1 MLASRMADHVRPYLY
16 YDVAVSICSTCYRKV
31 EGKILFQDDRVYM
44 SKRCPTHGW
53 EKVLLSDDVAY
64 YRKCREVFL
73 KTPEQPHRYQTA
85 TRYGCPYDCGLCPDH
100 EQHTCLAL
108 IELGDV
114 CNLECPICYASS
126 GPSRTRW
133 RSLDEIERMLD
144 ALVQSEREPDVVQL
158 SGGEPTLHPD
168 FFAVVE
174 AAKARPIRHLMINTN
189 GILLAKDP
197 EFAQRLAS
205 YRPGIEVYLQFD
217 SFERQALELLRGA
230 DLRAI
235 HEKAVAHCNDAKL
248 SVTLVSTVGK
258 GINDGEL
265 GRTIEWALEQPC
277 VRGVTFQ
284 PIQAAGRLEGYD
296 PARDRLTLSEVRR
309 KILEQTK
316 VFAPDDI
323 LPVPCHPDAIAMA
336 YALKIGEK
344 VQPLTSLVPLDVLL
358 TGTKNTIAFSREPEL
373 KGHLAQLFSTSH
385 SLTSRAETLRD
396 LLCCLPQVE
405 SVENWTYE
413 NLFRVIILEF
423 MDAYNFDVRSVKKSC
438 VHIVQ
443 SDGRIIPF
451 DTFNLFYRDGL
462 EAERLMPLR
471 AAIDPGRA
479 SALPPDGKQPIG
491 SRRLEV
497 IS

>member
-1 MLASRMADHVRPYLY
+1 
-16 YDVAVSICSTCYRKV
+16 
-31 EGKILFQDDRVYM
+31 
-44 SKRCPTHGW
+44 
-53 EKVLLSDDVAY
+53 
-64 YRKCREVFL
+64 
-73 KTPEQPHRYQTA
+73 
-85 TRYGCPYDCGLCPDH
+85 
-100 EQHTCLAL
+100 
-108 IELGDV
+108 
-114 CNLECPICYASS
+114 
-126 GPSRTRW
+126 
-133 RSLDEIERMLD
+133 MLD
-144 ALVQSEREPDVVQL
+144 ALVRSEREPDVLQL

-197 EFAQRLAS
+197 EFAHRLAS

-235 HEKAVAHCNDAKL
+235 HEKAVANCNDAKL

-265 GRTIEWALEQPC
+265 GRTIEWALGQPC

-373 KGHLAQLFSTSH
+373 KGHLAELFSTSH

-396 LLCCLPQVE
+396 LLCCLPRVE
-405 SVENWTYE
+405 SVQNWTYE

-443 SDGRIIPF
+443 SDGRIVPF